1 MRHKFD
7 LLQFIKLV
15 QNEMITNLASKEVIK
30 FYRGR
35 SGLTPGHPVNFITAT
50 KTKKNYK
57 TFKKAS
63 ATKV

>member
-1 MRHKFD
+1 
-7 LLQFIKLV
+7 
-15 QNEMITNLASKEVIK
+15 MITNLASKEVIK